1 MIEENSP
8 VAPGAKIEQQRLPS
22 PSFVGNVLSLTVR
35 NFRASLD
42 REFLV
47 IQLVLPLFF
56 IFVAGF
62 GYTLLIPK
70 VQGISY
76 ETFLSTGAVAMTVMS
91 SSMLSGTMIWFDR
104 NFAMFEQIL
113 MGPFTRGQY
122 IASVLLSVILTGMF
136 SALIVFLVS
145 LTVATGMTLGVISIL
160 QLFVSLILG
169 SVFFGGLGIF
179 VSLRVKSSEALAAM
193 MNLTFFL
200 FTFLSSVFY
209 PSYSSYIILR
219 VIFQINP
226 LTYVADLVRNGL
238 VGLPGFNLVLETVV
252 LVSECAVMAFLAS
265 YAIKRMEL

>member
-1 MIEENSP
+1 MS
-8 VAPGAKIEQQRLPS
+8 EQKLDVPS
-22 PSFVGNVLSLTVR
+22 SSTLRNILKLTSR

-62 GYTLLIPK
+62 GYSLLI
-70 VQGISY
+70 QGVEGVPY
-76 ETFLSTGAVAMTVMS
+76 ETFLATGAVAMTVMS

-113 MGPFTRGQY
+113 MGPFSRAQY
-122 IASVLLSVILTGMF
+122 IASVLLSVIVAGLF
-136 SALIVFLVS
+136 SAIIVFLVS
-145 LTVATGMTLGVISIL
+145 LTVAPGMRFGVFNIVE
-160 QLFVSLILG
+160 LFGALILG
-169 SVFFGGLGIF
+169 SVFFGSLGIF

-209 PSYSSYIILR
+209 PSSSKYFILR
-219 VIFQINP
+219 VIFDINP

-238 VGLPGFNLVLETVV
+238 LGLSGFNIIVETIVLGAECV
-252 LVSECAVMAFLAS
+252 LMASLAS
-265 YAIKRMEL
+265 RAINKIEL